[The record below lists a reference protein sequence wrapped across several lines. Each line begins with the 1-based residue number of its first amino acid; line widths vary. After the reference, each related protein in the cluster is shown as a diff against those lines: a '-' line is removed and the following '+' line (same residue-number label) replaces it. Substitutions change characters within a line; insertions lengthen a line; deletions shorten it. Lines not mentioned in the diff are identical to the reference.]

1 MKKNAATRSGSTRKQ
16 ENLYSNYRQVDNTEM
31 IVLFVM
37 EITSTNEAIYDKKT
51 RIFYI
56 KYRMKDKI
64 LHSKHDF

>member
-1 MKKNAATRSGSTRKQ
+1 MKKNAATRAGSTRKQ

-37 EITSTNEAIYDKKT
+37 EITSTNEAIYDK
-51 RIFYI
+51 
-56 KYRMKDKI
+56 I